1 MLNLFTICLHENIT
15 STCFSSC
22 DRKETGAWNFR
33 TWSSSP
39 WLAWTWHLMWLREA
53 RAAGVY
59 HPIGLHGDDLT
70 DSAGTLRTTSM
81 TCMLCA
87 IIMAPCKGGTTQ
99 VCSARDRC
107 LCGRFLQ
114 ACLLVTGS
122 LCLRASLSFTVG
134 SVPTV
139 RAVFILWIFVQEQTS
154 GTSSFFFWAGPS
166 VVVWL
171 IEVVCAGNTVC
182 FPEDSLYS
190 PHLHYSFMIS
200 VYFLELLASSCF
212 GVIVKYFYSVKRGL
226 EGFFSL
232 F

>member
-15 STCFSSC
+15 RTCFSSC

-53 RAAGVY
+53 RAAGVC
-59 HPIGLHGDDLT
+59 HPIGLHGDDLM
-70 DSAGTLRTTSM
+70 DSGGTLRTTSM

-122 LCLRASLSFTVG
+122 LCLKILTVLYGGQCANCWGQFSSFGSLSKSKQVKLLPSFSELDHQWRSGLLG
-134 SVPTV
+134 S
-139 RAVFILWIFVQEQTS
+139 
-154 GTSSFFFWAGPS
+154 G
-166 VVVWL
+166 
-171 IEVVCAGNTVC
+171 
-182 FPEDSLYS
+182 
-190 PHLHYSFMIS
+190 
-200 VYFLELLASSCF
+200 VY
-212 GVIVKYFYSVKRGL
+212 R
-226 EGFFSL
+226 
-232 F
+232 